1 MILQDRAKLQEQLH
15 LSDRDYQLE
24 LQYGNIVVITIRY
37 RIQQIGT
44 ELIRLLGN
52 GVKPRRLR
60 LVFDSIG
67 GFIMPNTDLFAP
79 DVVFV
84 SAQRLRQTVR
94 DFAELVPDLVMEIK
108 SKTDCIHLLQEK
120 IQLFLT
126 LEAL

>member
-1 MILQDRAKLQEQLH
+1 
-15 LSDRDYQLE
+15 
-24 LQYGNIVVITIRY
+24 
-37 RIQQIGT
+37 
-44 ELIRLLGN
+44 
-52 GVKPRRLR
+52 
-60 LVFDSIG
+60 
-67 GFIMPNTDLFAP
+67 MPNTDLFVL

-108 SKTDCIHLLQEK
+108 SKTDCIQLLQEK

>member
-1 MILQDRAKLQEQLH
+1 
-15 LSDRDYQLE
+15 
-24 LQYGNIVVITIRY
+24 
-37 RIQQIGT
+37 
-44 ELIRLLGN
+44 
-52 GVKPRRLR
+52 
-60 LVFDSIG
+60 VFDSIG
-67 GFIMPNTDLFAP
+67 RFIMPNTDLFAP